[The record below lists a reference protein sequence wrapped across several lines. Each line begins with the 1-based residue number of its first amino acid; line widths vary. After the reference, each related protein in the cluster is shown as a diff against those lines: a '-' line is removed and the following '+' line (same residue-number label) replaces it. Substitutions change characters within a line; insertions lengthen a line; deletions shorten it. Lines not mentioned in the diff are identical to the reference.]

1 MYSLQE
7 SEDSGKKSSDDSE
20 QEEMEE
26 RGEPLE
32 KETNKESEE
41 EKNNKYREK
50 DSEDVV
56 AEPGFEDENTSD
68 EEVCDLWSRHL
79 FVQIK
84 LVYKSTC
91 GVN

>member
-1 MYSLQE
+1 
-7 SEDSGKKSSDDSE
+7 
-20 QEEMEE
+20 MEE

-68 EEVCDLWSRHL
+68 EEVCDL
-79 FVQIK
+79 
-84 LVYKSTC
+84 
-91 GVN
+91 